1 MCNIFILSRYIDYL
15 LYIYIYIYATN
26 SLSLSLV
33 SFVSIIEIIITTYQ
47 LLRRKEGKEEKTSR
61 KETVT
66 KEKNIQGG
74 GHDRGQRGKLFH
86 PLS

>member
-1 MCNIFILSRYIDYL
+1 MCNIFILSRYIDLFVIY
-15 LYIYIYIYATN
+15 LYIINICDEF
-26 SLSLSLV
+26 SLSRLNNRN
-33 SFVSIIEIIITTYQ
+33 YYNQ